1 MQTPEFHIHV
11 ADDGALLTLALTGEL
26 DLNTVDKVQE
36 ALAAHHSGRQALVID
51 LSGLTFMDSSGI
63 NLMVNLWNRRDGTAV
78 AFVAPGDEVARALE
92 ISGVKEL
99 LTWVADPADALGDI
113 RQ

>member
-11 ADDGALLTLALTGEL
+11 SDDGPLLTLALTGEL
-26 DLNTVDKVQE
+26 DLNAVDEVQE
-36 ALAAHHSGRQALVID
+36 ALAAHFGGRQALVID

-63 NLMVNLWNRRDGTAV
+63 NLMMNLWNRRDGTAV
-78 AFVAPGDEVARALE
+78 AFVAPGDEVGRALE

-99 LTWVADPADALGDI
+99 LTWVGDPADALGDI